1 MLDWGNYKRYK
12 DIFKVNE
19 LRFEIHRRKL
29 NVCVKGKL
37 KHELIQILL
46 TNDKDLQEGH
56 REEDDIEMAYAAAQN
71 DEDELDPDLETDNN
85 SKEDEN
91 DSTNLDD
98 PEIMAILME
107 DLRVCF
113 RPGHTER

>member
-1 MLDWGNYKRYK
+1 M
-12 DIFKVNE
+12 NE
-19 LRFEIHRRKL
+19 LRFEIHRRNL
-29 NVCVKGKL
+29 NICVKGKL

-46 TNDKDLQEGH
+46 TNDKDLEEEH
-56 REEDDIEMAYAAAQN
+56 PEEDDIELAYAAQQN
-71 DEDELDPDLETDNN
+71 AVLLDELDPDLEADNE

-113 RPGHTER
+113 APGHPER